1 MTTIPVSVPP
11 WSRSC
16 SVPLPTPK
24 RFWVISFRSMI
35 NLFQH
40 QQQALDETEGKN
52 RVAYY
57 LDMGLGKTFVGSEKA
72 LKLNSRVNL
81 LVCQCSKVQDW
92 IEHMTEN
99 YAMNHCWMIYDMTKK
114 NEFDWFMKAAMEV
127 DNPDRIC
134 GVINYELTFR
144 RNVLKTLTGFTLML
158 DESSLIQNENA
169 KRSKFILG
177 LKPDNVIL
185 LSGTPTGGKYENLWS
200 QCQLLGWKIS
210 KELFWKQYIQTEW
223 VETDGFWRKQIT
235 GYKNVDRLK
244 MKLAEHGAV
253 FMTTEQAGISL
264 PKRNW
269 IKVKTRPSP
278 LYWKFWNDRYVAIDS
293 ANLGEFELDADFYGS
308 NAHCERE
315 LIGDTSLTR
324 RLYARQLCGLY
335 NPARYEAFRDL
346 ANSTEDRLI
355 VFYNFTEEMERLKG
369 IAKGLN
375 RPVSVLSGEEKNL
388 DAYRYQHNSI
398 TFIQY
403 QAGAMGGNFQLANK
417 IIYFSVPQGSELW
430 EQSQKRIHRLGQER
444 PCFYYLMI
452 CPGTVEEDILST
464 LEMRKDYTD
473 ELFRKYEQAATA
485 PQSP

>member
-1 MTTIPVSVPP
+1 
-11 WSRSC
+11 
-16 SVPLPTPK
+16 
-24 RFWVISFRSMI
+24 MI

-57 LDMGLGKTFVGSEKA
+57 LDMGLGKTFVGSEKMM
-72 LKLNSRVNL
+72 KLDKRINL
-81 LVCQCSKVQDW
+81 VVCQCSKVQDW
-92 IEHMTEN
+92 IEHFQDHYTRNCVFDLTNPKTFKWFFEQVQ
-99 YAMNHCWMIYDMTKK
+99 HEVPTLMI
-114 NEFDWFMKAAMEV
+114 
-127 DNPDRIC
+127 

-278 LYWKFWNDRYVAIDS
+278 LYWKFWNDRYVLQSDS
-293 ANLGEFELDADFYGS
+293 L
-308 NAHCERE
+308 
-315 LIGDTSLTR
+315 
-324 RLYARQLCGLY
+324 
-335 NPARYEAFRDL
+335 
-346 ANSTEDRLI
+346 
-355 VFYNFTEEMERLKG
+355 
-369 IAKGLN
+369 
-375 RPVSVLSGEEKNL
+375 
-388 DAYRYQHNSI
+388 
-398 TFIQY
+398 
-403 QAGAMGGNFQLANK
+403 
-417 IIYFSVPQGSELW
+417 
-430 EQSQKRIHRLGQER
+430 
-444 PCFYYLMI
+444 
-452 CPGTVEEDILST
+452 
-464 LEMRKDYTD
+464 
-473 ELFRKYEQAATA
+473 
-485 PQSP
+485 